1 MIDEQMKKATEG
13 LVASTRLNAR
23 IMVIGEISRV
33 GLELEARLREG
44 DLTAEDALMAFSALT
59 QSEAMEATV
68 EAFGE
73 GVVTRDQ
80 AVRMVAAIL
89 GPEKAESTEVSN
101 ILDAA
106 ERVRALITSIERH
119 RALIE
124 SMGGPDAQRESAQA

>member
-1 MIDEQMKKATEG
+1 MIDEQIKKATEG

-23 IMVIGEISRV
+23 IMVIAEISRV
-33 GLELEARLREG
+33 GIELEARLREG
-44 DLTAEDALMAFSALT
+44 YLTAEDALMAFSALT
-59 QSEAMEATV
+59 QSEYMEATV

-89 GPEKAESTEVSN
+89 GQEKAESTEVSN

-106 ERVRALITSIERH
+106 ERVRALITS
-119 RALIE
+119 
-124 SMGGPDAQRESAQA
+124 MGGPDAQRESAQA

>member
-1 MIDEQMKKATEG
+1 MIDEQIKKATEG

-23 IMVIGEISRV
+23 IMVIAEISRV
-33 GLELEARLREG
+33 GIELEARLREG
-44 DLTAEDALMAFSALT
+44 YLTAEDALMAFSALT

-89 GPEKAESTEVSN
+89 GQEKAESTEVSN

-106 ERVRALITSIERH
+106 ERVRALITS
-119 RALIE
+119 
-124 SMGGPDAQRESAQA
+124 MGGPDAQRESAQA